1 MESINNELNC
11 YTSATLI
18 IDYEQRLSKL
28 LERIQ
33 HTKKDQDSPD
43 ELNMKMD
50 NYKFVKYLI
59 NKYQN
64 NQRISRYDMIACN
77 KIWAKYNNSNNV

>member
-1 MESINNELNC
+1 ML
-11 YTSATLI
+11 
-18 IDYEQRLSKL
+18 DYGQRLNKL
-28 LERIQ
+28 LDLIQ
-33 HTKKDQDSPD
+33 HTKKDQNNSD

-50 NYKFVKYLI
+50 NYKFVKYLM

-77 KIWAKYNNSNNV
+77 KIWKKYNNSNNV